1 MIITMLAAGLW
12 HGASWN
18 FVIWGAYHGVLLAL
32 ARIAG
37 AMRRR
42 RRRVRRWLAPLQ
54 IAGMFVLTNVGWLL
68 FRETELAQIGR
79 DLSLSPFQSTLLGRQ
94 TGAYLFFLAA
104 LYSIPLWVQSLW
116 AELGGRDFV
125 AAMTRPDDPPMPG
138 IVAVQAAL
146 AGLLFAGIL
155 VLHSTTSLD
164 FIYFRF

>member
-1 MIITMLAAGLW
+1 
-12 HGASWN
+12 
-18 FVIWGAYHGVLLAL
+18 
-32 ARIAG
+32 
-37 AMRRR
+37 MRKR

-54 IAGMFVLTNVGWLL
+54 VAGMFLLTNLGWLF
-68 FRETELAQIGR
+68 FRETELAQLVRAPQPVAI
-79 DLSLSPFQSTLLGRQ
+79 QATVLGRR

-125 AAMTRPDDPPMPG
+125 AAMTRDEASPWRGPSPFRPL
-138 IVAVQAAL
+138 L